1 MQTPVDKILE
11 IQREAWN
18 RGHENYGS
26 IIDVLAAVKHFLE
39 YFEHL
44 NPKQKSLLESL
55 EHVDELKYSKR
66 LCSRANKAARHLVV
80 KLK

>member
-1 MQTPVDKILE
+1 METTIEKILS

-26 IIDVLAAVKHFLE
+26 IIDVLAAIKHFLE

-44 NPKQKSLLESL
+44 NPKQKELLESL
-55 EHVDELKYSKR
+55 KQVDELKYAKR